1 MNKYELIYII
11 DTAVEE
17 TARKELIEKF
27 NGIIAANGGEVVKV
41 EEWGKRRLAYAIDY
55 KTEGYYVYVAFN
67 GASELPKELSRNL
80 GISESVIRSQIVKL
94 LEKKSSVKPR
104 AGSRR
109 SGERRPGRGRSPPS
123 RRKLQHRQ
131 LSGAI
136 RKARGNRVY
145 EQGFSDRQFDPRP

>member
-67 GASELPKELSRNL
+67 GASEN
-80 GISESVIRSQIVKL
+80 VIRSQIVKL

-104 AGSRR
+104 
-109 SGERRPGRGRSPPS
+109 PV
-123 RRKLQHRQ
+123 
-131 LSGAI
+131 
-136 RKARGNRVY
+136 RVAPVSEETPAEAAPA
-145 EQGFSDRQFDPRP
+145 EQA

>member
-17 TARKELIEKF
+17 EARKALIEKF

-80 GISESVIRSQIVKL
+80 GINESVIRSQVVRL
-94 LEKKSSVKPR
+94 VEKKSSVKPR
-104 AGSRR
+104 
-109 SGERRPGRGRSPPS
+109 PV
-123 RRKLQHRQ
+123 
-131 LSGAI
+131 
-136 RKARGNRVY
+136 RVAPVAPVA
-145 EQGFSDRQFDPRP
+145 EAEEAVAAPAQSEE

>member
-17 TARKELIEKF
+17 EALKALIEKF

-67 GASELPKELSRNL
+67 GAAELPKELSRNL
-80 GISESVIRSQIVKL
+80 GINESVIRSQVVRL
-94 LEKKSSVKPR
+94 VEKKSSVKPR
-104 AGSRR
+104 
-109 SGERRPGRGRSPPS
+109 PV
-123 RRKLQHRQ
+123 
-131 LSGAI
+131 
-136 RKARGNRVY
+136 RVAPVAPAA
-145 EQGFSDRQFDPRP
+145 EAEEAVAAPAQSEE

>member
-11 DTAVEE
+11 DTTVEE
-17 TARKELIEKF
+17 AARKELIEKF
-27 NGIIAANGGEVVKV
+27 NGIIAANGGEGVKGV
-41 EEWGKRRLAYAIDY
+41 AWGKRRLAYAIDY

-104 AGSRR
+104 A
-109 SGERRPGRGRSPPS
+109 
-123 RRKLQHRQ
+123 
-131 LSGAI
+131 
-136 RKARGNRVY
+136 ARVAPVSEETETAAS
-145 EQGFSDRQFDPRP
+145 EQA

>member
-11 DTAVEE
+11 DTNVEE

-80 GISESVIRSQIVKL
+80 GINENVIRSQIVKL

-104 AGSRR
+104 
-109 SGERRPGRGRSPPS
+109 PV
-123 RRKLQHRQ
+123 
-131 LSGAI
+131 
-136 RKARGNRVY
+136 RVAPVSEETQAEAAPA
-145 EQGFSDRQFDPRP
+145 EQA

>member
-27 NGIIAANGGEVVKV
+27 NGIITANGGEVVKV
-41 EEWGKRRLAYAIDY
+41 EEWGKRRLAYAINY

-67 GASELPKELSRNL
+67 GAAELTRNL
-80 GISESVIRSQIVKL
+80 QINESVIRSQIVKL

-104 AGSRR
+104 AARVAPV
-109 SGERRPGRGRSPPS
+109 EE
-123 RRKLQHRQ
+123 
-131 LSGAI
+131 AVEAE
-136 RKARGNRVY
+136 KA
-145 EQGFSDRQFDPRP
+145 E

>member
-17 TARKELIEKF
+17 AARQELIEKF

-80 GISESVIRSQIVKL
+80 GINESVIRSQVVKL
-94 LEKKSSVKPR
+94 VEKKSSVKPR
-104 AGSRR
+104 
-109 SGERRPGRGRSPPS
+109 PV
-123 RRKLQHRQ
+123 
-131 LSGAI
+131 
-136 RKARGNRVY
+136 RVAPVAPVA
-145 EQGFSDRQFDPRP
+145 EAEEAVAAPAQSEE

>member
-17 TARKELIEKF
+17 GARKELIEKF

-67 GASELPKELSRNL
+67 GVAELPKELNRNL
-80 GISESVIRSQIVKL
+80 GINENVIRSQVVKL
-94 LEKKSSVKPR
+94 LEKKSIVKPR
-104 AGSRR
+104 A
-109 SGERRPGRGRSPPS
+109 
-123 RRKLQHRQ
+123 
-131 LSGAI
+131 
-136 RKARGNRVY
+136 ARVAPAAQA
-145 EQGFSDRQFDPRP
+145 ETEEAAKSEE

>member
-11 DTAVEE
+11 DTTVEE
-17 TARKELIEKF
+17 EARKALIEKF

-80 GISESVIRSQIVKL
+80 GINESVIRSQVVRL
-94 LEKKSSVKPR
+94 VEKKSSVKPR
-104 AGSRR
+104 
-109 SGERRPGRGRSPPS
+109 PV
-123 RRKLQHRQ
+123 
-131 LSGAI
+131 
-136 RKARGNRVY
+136 RVAPVAPAA
-145 EQGFSDRQFDPRP
+145 ETEEAAAPAQSEE

>member
-11 DTAVEE
+11 DIAVEE
-17 TARKELIEKF
+17 EARKALIEKF

-80 GISESVIRSQIVKL
+80 GINESVIRSQVVKL
-94 LEKKSSVKPR
+94 VEKKSSVKPR
-104 AGSRR
+104 
-109 SGERRPGRGRSPPS
+109 PV
-123 RRKLQHRQ
+123 
-131 LSGAI
+131 
-136 RKARGNRVY
+136 RVAPVAPAA
-145 EQGFSDRQFDPRP
+145 ETEEAAAPAQSEE